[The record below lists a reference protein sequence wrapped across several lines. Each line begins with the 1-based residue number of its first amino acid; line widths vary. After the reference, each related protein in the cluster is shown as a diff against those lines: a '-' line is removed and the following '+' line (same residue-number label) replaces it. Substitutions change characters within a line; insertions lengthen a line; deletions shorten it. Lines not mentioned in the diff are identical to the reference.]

1 MKIAGTRFPALPDPE
16 SLHILPGCFLRY
28 DLIDLCHS
36 RASLQPLGQLIYRR
50 FFTTSEHFD
59 ISIVEVDCM
68 AAQAQRIRH
77 FASAVAKPYTL
88 NTAFDR
94 ESARTWH

>member
-16 SLHILPGCFLRY
+16 SRYVFPLCIVFDDLRN
-28 DLIDLCHS
+28 LCHW
-36 RASLQPLGQLIYRR
+36 RASLQPLGQFIYRR
-50 FFTTSEHFD
+50 FFTTSKHFD
-59 ISIVEVDCM
+59 ISIVEIDCM

-77 FASAVAKPYTL
+77 FAGAVAKPYTL